1 MCTQHLGLWGV
12 PTGPV
17 GGYSSEALP
26 EVHERSP
33 AEILKQTSGPMFIQ
47 CPLINLSASFTF
59 LPEIFPQQ
67 FRCCWQ
73 EMDPLTCDSINWG
86 NQVVTCHF
94 LLSISS
100 VGDVAF
106 YATKSSMLTWQVLSP
121 LPQNLSL
128 FLTDGM
134 LDSPVRQAE
143 PLQILYLPMASS
155 QFFTLSIPLFLIVLN
170 WGRTGSPIPL
180 DPLPTLR
187 SSLLTLGCTGV

>member
-1 MCTQHLGLWGV
+1 MPFDKLVCLFHFPPRDLSLAIQVLLERNGSLNLWLNQLGQLGSHLSL
-12 PTGPV
+12 
-17 GGYSSEALP
+17 
-26 EVHERSP
+26 
-33 AEILKQTSGPMFIQ
+33 
-47 CPLINLSASFTF
+47 
-59 LPEIFPQQ
+59 
-67 FRCCWQ
+67 
-73 EMDPLTCDSINWG
+73 
-86 NQVVTCHF
+86 

-100 VGDVAF
+100 VGEVVF

-134 LDSPVRQAE
+134 LDSPVRQAG
-143 PLQILYLPMASS
+143 PLQILYLPMASI

-180 DPLPTLR
+180 DPLPTQR